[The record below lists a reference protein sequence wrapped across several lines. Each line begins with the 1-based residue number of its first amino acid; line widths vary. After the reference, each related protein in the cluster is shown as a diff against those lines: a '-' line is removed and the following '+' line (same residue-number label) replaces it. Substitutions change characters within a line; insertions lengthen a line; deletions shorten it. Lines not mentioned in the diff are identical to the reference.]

1 MNEQEQTAKTPLTA
15 PAPLATLE
23 PERRSVYLP
32 KENLI
37 VNTSLRRAQD
47 LQFAIETELRN
58 KNKDNY
64 FAYQR
69 LDESI
74 PDTTHRWWKTPYRAV
89 ANAGVSM
96 WQSGERLM
104 AAPYWTN
111 TNTARLRARPA
122 ANTPSRPRN

>member
-58 KNKDNY
+58 
-64 FAYQR
+64 
-69 LDESI
+69 
-74 PDTTHRWWKTPYRAV
+74 
-89 ANAGVSM
+89 
-96 WQSGERLM
+96 
-104 AAPYWTN
+104 
-111 TNTARLRARPA
+111 
-122 ANTPSRPRN
+122 